1 MPSGDTMA
9 QEYVLIQPDHAH
21 LGQIA
26 LTKEVFEM
34 IARIACEE
42 EDGVA
47 GLDVGPLKSPV
58 LCKIQDNLLNVHVEV
73 KIKYG
78 SNVSKVCEDLQQK
91 IFQAV
96 LQMTDLKCN
105 LIDIKVAGF
114 AFNAH

>member
-1 MPSGDTMA
+1 
-9 QEYVLIQPDHAH
+9 
-21 LGQIA
+21 
-26 LTKEVFEM
+26 
-34 IARIACEE
+34 
-42 EDGVA
+42 
-47 GLDVGPLKSPV
+47 
-58 LCKIQDNLLNVHVEV
+58 VEV

>member
-1 MPSGDTMA
+1 MA
-9 QEYVLIQPDHAH
+9 QEYVMIHQDHAH

-34 IARIACEE
+34 IAKIASEE
-42 EDGVA
+42 TEGVA
-47 GLDVGPLKSPV
+47 GLETGPMKHPV
-58 LCKIQDNLLNVHVEV
+58 TCKIQDNLLNVHVEV

-78 SNVSKVCEDLQQK
+78 QNVSKVCEELQTK
-91 IFQAV
+91 IFQSV

-114 AFNAH
+114 AFNAR